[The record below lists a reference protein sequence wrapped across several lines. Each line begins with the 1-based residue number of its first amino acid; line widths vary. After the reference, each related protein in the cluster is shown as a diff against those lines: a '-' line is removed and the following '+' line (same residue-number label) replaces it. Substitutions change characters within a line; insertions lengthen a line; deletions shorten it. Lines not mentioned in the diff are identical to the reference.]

1 MLRCAVLVDIFCAM
15 ADTQTKRVT
24 IGIRPSAYR
33 RLLAIANAR
42 GTSLCDA
49 FEACAIGFAALP
61 LDKQNDA
68 VMEQL
73 KQRPKRK
80 RRAVLSS

>member
-1 MLRCAVLVDIFCAM
+1 M

-24 IGIRPSAYR
+24 IGIRPAAYR
-33 RLLAIANAR
+33 RLLTIANNR

-49 FEACAIGFAALP
+49 FEACAIAFASLP
-61 LDKQNDA
+61 QQKQDEA

-80 RRAVLSS
+80 RRAVLTT